1 MNTSLIAQASIT
13 INASPAKVWE
23 ALTSPDMIKQYLF
36 GTQAIS
42 DWKVGSSITY
52 KGVWEGKHYEDKG
65 MVLEVIPEKL
75 LVSTYW
81 SSMSGVPDIPENYK
95 KVTYELTPAEEGATT
110 LTVTQDNNVTEESKA
125 HSESNWKMVLD
136 GLKKVVEEK

>member
-1 MNTSLIAQASIT
+1 MNTSLVAQAFIT
-13 INASPAKVWE
+13 VNASPAKVWE
-23 ALTSPDMIKQYLF
+23 ALINPDMIKQYLF
-36 GTQAIS
+36 GTEAVS

-81 SSMSGVPDIPENYK
+81 SNMSGVPDIPENYK
-95 KVTYELTPAEEGATT
+95 KVTYALTPAEGGGTT
-110 LTVTQDNNVTEESKA
+110 LTIIQDNNTTEESKA
-125 HSESNWKMVLD
+125 HSEGNWRMVLE
-136 GLKKVVEEK
+136 GLKKVVEK